1 MRDFI
6 RMCKTQGKTK
16 MIFDMRGNGGG
27 KSTWQRNPDLSDEAD
42 ISYRQRNPW
51 L

>member
-1 MRDFI
+1 MLSIPSYDSSPDVQSFQNVMRDFI

-27 KSTWQRNPDLSDEAD
+27 Q
-42 ISYRQRNPW
+42 YRTR
-51 L
+51 